1 MDVKQFGITSPK
13 LLYIF
18 MQSAVLVTEINDN
31 KTETHLCGYP
41 NYTTILVTGSVKSHQ
56 TQPDV
61 EHVNKIAV

>member
-1 MDVKQFGITSPK
+1 
-13 LLYIF
+13 

-31 KTETHLCGYP
+31 KTETHLRGYP